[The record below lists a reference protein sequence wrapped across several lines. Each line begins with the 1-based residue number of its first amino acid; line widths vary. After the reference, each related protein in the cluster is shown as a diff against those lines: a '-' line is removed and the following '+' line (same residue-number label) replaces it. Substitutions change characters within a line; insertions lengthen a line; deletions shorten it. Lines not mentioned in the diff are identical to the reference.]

1 MCKGAIFYSYTSLF
15 TFLSLSSSLIFTLYR
30 LYSLGQFILR
40 EGWRDREGGKDRE
53 RGGRGGEENERERLR
68 LELFWY
74 FMLTKNCLPPHPN
87 FENKYLKIY
96 IAHILI
102 SYMYRRNTTY
112 FSLQYNSL

>member
-53 RGGRGGEENERERLR
+53 RETEARIVLVFYANEKLPPP
-68 LELFWY
+68 F
-74 FMLTKNCLPPHPN
+74 PPHPN

-96 IAHILI
+96 IVHILI